1 MGFILA
7 NSIKKKG
14 IKATMFFTKP
24 FNKALERLPQEL
36 IDAMVL
42 DVEQEIIIATKK

>member
-1 MGFILA
+1 
-7 NSIKKKG
+7 
-14 IKATMFFTKP
+14 MFFTKP